1 MLKQKAC
8 FEFELEKGEIVNFRD
23 CIVLVT
29 GAGVGIGRAIA
40 TVFTE
45 AGARVMATDVNQKG
59 VEETA
64 GILRP
69 VVGDRIAAYVADV
82 RIKHEIDAM
91 VAETTR
97 CFGPIDILV
106 NNAGIC
112 PNSLVSE
119 MSVEEWDAVMAT
131 NLKGPFLLCQA
142 VARQMIE
149 RGKGGKIINITSGAY
164 KSARRGAAHYCSS
177 KAALEMFTRVLALEL
192 AEHHINVNA
201 VAPGL
206 TEVGPHLNISQQ
218 YRDILVTSIPWGRMA
233 RPDEIARA
241 VLFLASEESEY
252 ITGET
257 LLVDGGSLAGRYFL
271 PLSAK
276 EKG

>member
-1 MLKQKAC
+1 MD
-8 FEFELEKGEIVNFRD
+8 FGD

-29 GAGVGIGRAIA
+29 GAGIGIGRAIA
-40 TVFTE
+40 TAFVK
-45 AGARVMATDVNQKG
+45 AGARVMANDLDQKG
-59 VEETA
+59 INETA
-64 GILRP
+64 EVLRP
-69 VVGDRIAAYVADV
+69 VAGDRIATCVADV
-82 RIKHEIDAM
+82 RIKGEIDAM
-91 VAETTR
+91 VEETTR

-131 NLKGPFLLCQA
+131 NLRGPFLLCQA
-142 VARQMIE
+142 VTRRMID
-149 RGKGGKIINITSGAY
+149 RGKGGKIINITSGAF

-218 YRDILVTSIPWGRMA
+218 YKDTLVKSIPWGRMA

-276 EKG
+276 KRE